1 MSYVKSFRHI
11 YHISML
17 LKCEEDTDLTK
28 SLKKKMLDY
37 IKSKDEAT
45 EEQLDVASCLDN
57 MPQV

>member
-1 MSYVKSFRHI
+1 
-11 YHISML
+11 ML
-17 LKCEEDTDLTK
+17 LMCEEDTDLTK

>member
-1 MSYVKSFRHI
+1 
-11 YHISML
+11 ML
-17 LKCEEDTDLTK
+17 LMCEEDTDLTE

-37 IKSKDEAT
+37 IKSKVEAP